1 MERPMYARPDSSRQ
15 GTTQLP
21 EMNQSTKGI
30 ERPDAV
36 VTTSNP
42 VIGFLYSVSRT
53 AGGEYWPVCLGE
65 NTIGR
70 ADDCDICLKEMTVS
84 DHHAVLNIRQ
94 MKTTKKLLISLSVT
108 GKNGGFVNDIEVA
121 STPESCQ
128 SGDILTIG
136 DNYKLYLVAV
146 NAFELGLSV
155 SPDFIPDSIAA
166 IPVAQGGFPFTEDLY
181 DSSRRREDGTMA
193 MDGSSPMSD
202 MGGTQVL

>member
-1 MERPMYARPDSSRQ
+1 MYTRPDFSRQ
-15 GTTQLP
+15 GTQLP

-30 ERPDAV
+30 DRPDAV
-36 VTTSNP
+36 VATSRP

-70 ADDCDICLKEMTVS
+70 ADDCDVCLKEMTVS
-84 DHHAVLNIRQ
+84 EHHAILNIRQ

-108 GKNGGFVNDIEVA
+108 GKNGGFVNDVEVA

-136 DNYKLYLVAV
+136 DNYKLYLIAV
-146 NAFELGLSV
+146 NAYELGLSV
-155 SPDFIPDSIAA
+155 SPDQPF
-166 IPVAQGGFPFTEDLY
+166 AQV
-181 DSSRRREDGTMA
+181 SQS
-193 MDGSSPMSD
+193 
-202 MGGTQVL
+202 

>member
-1 MERPMYARPDSSRQ
+1 MYTRPDFSRQ
-15 GTTQLP
+15 GTQLP

-30 ERPDAV
+30 DRPDAV
-36 VTTSNP
+36 VATSRP

-70 ADDCDICLKEMTVS
+70 ADDCDVCLKEMTVS
-84 DHHAVLNIRQ
+84 EHHAILNIRQ

-108 GKNGGFVNDIEVA
+108 GKNGGFVNDVEVA

-136 DNYKLYLVAV
+136 DNYKLYLIAV
-146 NAFELGLSV
+146 NAYELGLSV
-155 SPDFIPDSIAA
+155 SPDFIPDANAA
-166 IPVAQGGFPFTEDLY
+166 VPVSQGFDNFTENPY

-193 MDGSSPMSD
+193 MDGTPSTTD
-202 MGGTQVL
+202 IGGTQVL